1 MPNNHDMIRFRAIVC
16 SLVALLSLAPCVLA
30 GQQIKVRMP
39 NGGEVPTGMIAID
52 TTDYTVYSD
61 LPKPMLSEVTHRLEK
76 MVNEYRDRTE
86 SLSSK
91 RDDRKLPLYLFSNRD
106 DYLDQGGRQD
116 SAGLF
121 DGEHLLAY
129 VGMRPDTR
137 AWHVI
142 QHEAFHQYL
151 TGKLGFDVPVWLNE
165 GLAEYFSE
173 SMYTGDGF
181 VSGVVPP
188 ARLKRLQ
195 EAIKDDSLPSVAELV
210 GMPHARWNTQLRQ
223 ENYDMAWS
231 LVQFLAHGD
240 GGKYQDGMVR
250 YVQEARTERMAV
262 RAFDEIFGDAKVVQE
277 RWRTYWLNYQ
287 ESDGKRFLAV
297 AAVEAVCSFVARAN
311 LTHQTIK
318 SMQQLESLVD
328 KNDLHQPKNDSLPV
342 TLLSEYLQWAPK
354 LGVWEFSPK
363 PGPGI
368 ELVMEG
374 GVKVRGRYAVRNGRV
389 DQVDAWIDDGKPQ
402 PGRHGKRR

>member
-1 MPNNHDMIRFRAIVC
+1 MIRIPAIVC
-16 SLVALLSLAPCVLA
+16 SFAALMTLAPVALAA
-30 GQQIKVRMP
+30 EQIRVRMP
-39 NGGEVPTGMIAID
+39 HGGEVPAGMIAID

-61 LPKPMLSEVTHRLEK
+61 LPKPLLNEITHRLEK
-76 MVNEYRDRTE
+76 MVSEYHDRTE

-91 RDDRKLPLYLFSNRD
+91 QDDRKLPLYLFSNRD
-106 DYLDQGGRQD
+106 DYIDQGGRQD

-129 VGMRPDTR
+129 VGTRPDTR

-151 TGKLGFDVPVWLNE
+151 TGKLGDDVPVWLNE

-195 EAIKDDSLPSVAELV
+195 EGLKNDSMSSVAELIEMSHV
-210 GMPHARWNTQLRQ
+210 RWNAQLRQ

-250 YVQEARTERMAV
+250 YVQEARTERMAA
-262 RAFDEIFGDAKVVQE
+262 RAFDQIFGDAKVMQE
-277 RWRTYWLNYQ
+277 RWRAYWLNYQ
-287 ESDGKRFLAV
+287 ADEARRTMAV
-297 AAVEAVCSFVARAN
+297 AAMEAVCSYVARA
-311 LTHQTIK
+311 TMAHQPIK
-318 SMQQLESLVD
+318 SMPQLESLAD
-328 KNDLHQPKNDSLPV
+328 KDELRQPKNDTLPIA
-342 TLLSEYLQWAPK
+342 LLSEYLAWAPK
-354 LGVWEFSPK
+354 LGVWELSPK
-363 PGPGI
+363 AGSGI
-368 ELVMEG
+368 ELVMDG
-374 GVKVRGRYAVRNGRV
+374 GVKVKGRYVARNGRV
-389 DQVDAWIDDGKPQ
+389 EQVDAWIDDGKPQ
-402 PGRHGKRR
+402 SGHRGKRR

>member
-1 MPNNHDMIRFRAIVC
+1 MIRIRAIVC
-16 SLVALLSLAPCVLA
+16 SLAALMTLVPAVLV
-30 GQQIKVRMP
+30 GQQIRVRMP
-39 NGGEVPTGMIAID
+39 RGGEVPAGMAAID

-61 LPKPMLSEVTHRLEK
+61 LPKPLLNEITHRLEK
-76 MVNEYRDRTE
+76 MVTEYRDRTE
-86 SLSSK
+86 SLSSNH
-91 RDDRKLPLYLFSNRD
+91 DQRKLPLYLFSNRD
-106 DYLDQGGRQD
+106 DYIDQGGRQD

-129 VGMRPDTR
+129 VGTRPDTR

-151 TGKLGFDVPVWLNE
+151 AGKLGYDVPVWLNE

-181 VSGVVPP
+181 VSGIVPP

-195 EAIKDDSLPSVAELV
+195 EALKSDSMLSVAELIE
-210 GMPHARWNTQLRQ
+210 MPHARWNAQLRQ

-240 GGKYQDGMVR
+240 GGKYQDDMVR
-250 YVQEARTERMAV
+250 YVQEARTERMAA
-262 RAFDEIFGDAKVVQE
+262 RAFEEIFGDEKAVQE
-277 RWRTYWLNYQ
+277 RWRAYWLNYHDD
-287 ESDGKRFLAV
+287 EGKRALAV
-297 AAVEAVCSFVARAN
+297 AAMEAVCSYVARAN
-311 LTHQTIK
+311 LSRQPIK
-318 SMQQLESLVD
+318 SMPQLELLASKDELRQPR
-328 KNDLHQPKNDSLPV
+328 NDTLPI

-363 PGPGI
+363 LGSGV
-368 ELVMEG
+368 ELVMDG
-374 GVKVRGRYAVRNGRV
+374 GVKVKGRYVVRSGRV
-389 DQVDAWIDDGKPQ
+389 DQVEAWIDDGKPQ
-402 PGRHGKRR
+402 PAHRGKRK